1 MLNVRVM
8 LALQDEIVQLEDELA
23 DMDERYSQRE
33 AADVH
38 NGRFRGDM
46 RDRAALVGTISDKL
60 QRYNAL
66 LLQQSSLR
74 QYQKAPKRDIKNLH
88 SWHYNHQ
95 TAIEEAEQEYLD
107 HKEDLVCVVHK
118 DETPVRRLI
127 NSSKRLRTLSIWRQ
141 PPPTDN
147 DNDGMVTYFSDRRM
161 DNFASGVIIGVG
173 MVMLIVPL
181 WILAAMANTT
191 AKLVVI
197 TLFVFLFLLIL
208 SFAIASKPFE
218 ALGATAAYAAV
229 LMVFIQ
235 SSTA

>member
-1 MLNVRVM
+1 M
-8 LALQDEIVQLEDELA
+8 
-23 DMDERYSQRE
+23 
-33 AADVH
+33 
-38 NGRFRGDM
+38 
-46 RDRAALVGTISDKL
+46 
-60 QRYNAL
+60 
-66 LLQQSSLR
+66 
-74 QYQKAPKRDIKNLH
+74 
-88 SWHYNHQ
+88 
-95 TAIEEAEQEYLD
+95 
-107 HKEDLVCVVHK
+107 VHK

-218 ALGATAAYAAV
+218 ALGATAAYVPDCFGPQSHSSSNENRYAAV